1 MVLCIKNKML
11 MVVTLVLA
19 VTIVC
24 YKQDANGGSSSSS
37 GGFSISKQDVNDSNS
52 RVAVTGMG

>member
-1 MVLCIKNKML
+1 